1 MRLTRMSRNLCL
13 LFAATGGALAHG
25 ATLLDVYRDARDYDA
40 QYAAARYALEAGRE
54 ALPQGR
60 AGLLPVIGA
69 TANGNRNDITA
80 NVSNTPPEKN
90 LNYKSHGWTVS
101 LTQPLFRWDRW
112 ATYKQGDVRVAQAEA
127 QFVQARQD
135 LILRATQAYFDAI
148 QAKVVLSAAQ
158 ANRKAIN
165 EQLEEAKKSFEV
177 GTKTVVEVHN
187 AQARYDLAYAQ
198 EIVAENELAVKR
210 QQLHLVTGKDY
221 SDIGPLKQGAVLP
234 APQPASED
242 KWASSA
248 EQDAPAVQVAATQL
262 QIQDWEISKQ
272 RAGHLPSLDLVASK
286 GDSYQAS
293 SVTNPGGST
302 DLRSTVVGLQLS
314 LPLFA
319 GGAVSSAVTQAAA
332 LKEKAAADLDNA
344 RRSSALLARQS
355 YLGVS
360 AGLAQVKALEAAL
373 VSSQSA
379 LDSNKLGFE
388 VGVNTNIDVLNAL
401 SQYYTTRQSLVKA
414 RLDTLTALLKLKSSA
429 GILAE
434 DDVQAVSALFE

>member
-1 MRLTRMSRNLCL
+1 MRLARISRNLCL
-13 LFAATGGALAHG
+13 LFAISGGVAAQG
-25 ATLLDVYRDARDYDA
+25 ADLIEVYRDALGYDA
-40 QYAAARYALEAGRE
+40 QFSAARYAVEAGRE

-60 AGLLPVIGA
+60 AGLLPNIGLS
-69 TANGNRNDITA
+69 ANGNRNTMDATFKS
-80 NVSNTPPEKN
+80 VPEVQRN
-90 LNYKSHGWTVS
+90 INYNSHGWTVS

-112 ATYKQGDVRVAQAEA
+112 ATYNQSEARVAQAEA
-127 QFVQARQD
+127 QFVQAKQD
-135 LILRATQAYFDAI
+135 LILRAAQAYFDVLQSAES
-148 QAKVVLSAAQ
+148 LSAAQ
-158 ANRKAIN
+158 ANRKAIS
-165 EQLEEAKKSFEV
+165 EQLDEAKKAFEV

-187 AQARYDLAYAQ
+187 AQARYDLAVSQ
-198 EIVAENELAVKR
+198 EIVADNDLAVKR
-210 QQLHLVTGKDY
+210 QQLRLVTGKDY
-221 SDIGPLKQGAVLP
+221 AALKPLRQGTSLP
-234 APQPASED
+234 APQPANAEQ
-242 KWASSA
+242 WATSA

-286 GDSYQAS
+286 GDAYQA
-293 SVTNPGGST
+293 GSIT
-302 DLRSTVVGLQLS
+302 TGYGSDVKSTVVGLQLS
-314 LPLFA
+314 IPLFA

-332 LKEKAAADLDNA
+332 LKEKAAADLDYA

-355 YLGVS
+355 YLGVT

-401 SQYYTTRQSLVKA
+401 SQYYGTRQSLVKA

-429 GILAE
+429 GILSDE
-434 DDVQAVSALFE
+434 DVQAVSALFD